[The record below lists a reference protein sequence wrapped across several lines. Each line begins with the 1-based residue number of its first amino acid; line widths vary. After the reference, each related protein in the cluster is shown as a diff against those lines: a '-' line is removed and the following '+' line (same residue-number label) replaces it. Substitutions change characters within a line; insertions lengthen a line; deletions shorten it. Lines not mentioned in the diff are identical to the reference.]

1 MTPSIRKE
9 RFKRSHEELHPIV
22 DAEIL
27 VNDIGN
33 IHEPKYFLSGVD
45 NNFGFSSSIAKNDK
59 EYIKKHMGPRLKSDE
74 HEEEEYKEPLFLAR
88 NEPLKIERKESVA
101 SILGN
106 IAKYKC
112 SRLIIKLDC
121 LEPNNGG
128 KVCQFETFSLGFDTG
143 Y

>member
-101 SILGN
+101 KPGLSSWSS
-106 IAKYKC
+106 
-112 SRLIIKLDC
+112 SRTSGRSADGTMTPDNHNKQSDSV
-121 LEPNNGG
+121 ENS
-128 KVCQFETFSLGFDTG
+128 KAR
-143 Y
+143 